1 MNPGDP
7 LIASASRTTDMRIAA
22 DPFVADL
29 ARLLMT
35 FFIVVA
41 IDLLVVSWLTHRL
54 RFWFPLWLDPQ
65 WDTRPDPWVVY
76 SQSYFAGIFLIP
88 LLCRLVDRDFLKHAG
103 WFSRAAFWSLCAA
116 VFGFVLWWKGS
127 LMLHYHKQYEMLGW
141 AVLTVVVWTTL
152 RVSGILPAAV
162 SGLARS
168 RMLGALLLAIAI
180 FFLVMSVVDP
190 FIQLGLQHLPWS
202 PGLAI
207 EIGFFITAGVILML
221 FSRRLAA

>member
-7 LIASASRTTDMRIAA
+7 LIASASRTTDMRIEA
-22 DPFVADL
+22 DPFVADI

-41 IDLLVVSWLTHRL
+41 IDLLVVSLLTHRL

-88 LLCRLVDRDFLKHAG
+88 LLCRLVDRDFIKHAG
-103 WFSRAAFWSLCAA
+103 WPSRAAFWSLCAA

-168 RMLGALLLAIAI
+168 RMLGALLLAISI

-190 FIQLGLQHLPWS
+190 FIQLGLQRLPWS
-202 PGLAI
+202 SGLAI
-207 EIGFFITAGVILML
+207 EIGFFITAGVTLMM
-221 FSRRLAA
+221 FSRRLGA